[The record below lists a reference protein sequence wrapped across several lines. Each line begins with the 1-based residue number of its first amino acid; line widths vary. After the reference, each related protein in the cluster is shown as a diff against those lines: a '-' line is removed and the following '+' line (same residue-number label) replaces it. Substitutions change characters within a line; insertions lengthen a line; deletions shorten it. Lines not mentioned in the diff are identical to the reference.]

1 MFEAGKYYIVTV
13 DDAYT
18 TISKEKRTPGLG
30 LRLVAENGDEIF
42 HTIWVTAGTKDNVKK
57 MFEKAFE
64 LDPEVVHSRDF
75 WSDPVVV
82 LKGKKVQIK
91 TKEEEYNGKARVI
104 VDYINPVPSREV
116 ATPDLFLDVFA
127 EKQQTLG
134 LEEDGTTPFD

>member
-18 TISKEKRTPGLG
+18 TISKEKKTPGLG

-42 HTIWVTAGTKDNVKK
+42 HTVWVTPVTKDNVKK
-57 MFEKAFE
+57 MFKEAME
-64 LDPEVVHSRDF
+64 LDPEIVHSRDF
-75 WSDPVVV
+75 WADPVVV

-104 VDYINPVPSREV
+104 VNYINPVPSRTA
-116 ATPDLFLDVFA
+116 ATPDIFLDIFA
-127 EKQQTLG
+127 EKQQSLY
-134 LEEDGTTPFD
+134 EDKTTPFD